1 MFEQLRKFRKLS
13 REIRKTHFA
22 EVDEE
27 GRNLVRICVAD
38 DRDFLSPFS
47 GDGIPLLSADT
58 AEFLEDRLKNLR
70 SDASLH
76 LCLEG
81 SCIDA
86 EERKMYDSA
95 IRNYYHLE
103 FLETER
109 ELRKN
114 SVQSTVMTVFAALLF
129 ALALVLDSYGVRAV
143 LLNMLD
149 VVAWV
154 FMWEA
159 ADLFFFRRSDMRL
172 RRLRAFHLIQS
183 RISFR

>member
-1 MFEQLRKFRKLS
+1 
-13 REIRKTHFA
+13 
-22 EVDEE
+22 
-27 GRNLVRICVAD
+27 
-38 DRDFLSPFS
+38 
-47 GDGIPLLSADT
+47 
-58 AEFLEDRLKNLR
+58 
-70 SDASLH
+70 
-76 LCLEG
+76 
-81 SCIDA
+81 
-86 EERKMYDSA
+86 MYDSA

-103 FLETER
+103 FLEAER

>member
-1 MFEQLRKFRKLS
+1 M
-13 REIRKTHFA
+13 
-22 EVDEE
+22 
-27 GRNLVRICVAD
+27 
-38 DRDFLSPFS
+38 SPFS
-47 GDGIPLLSADT
+47 GDGVPLLSADT
-58 AEFLEDRLKNLR
+58 AEFLEHRLKNFR
-70 SDASLH
+70 PDASLSGGK
-76 LCLEG
+76 LYRCRG
-81 SCIDA
+81 A
-86 EERKMYDSA
+86 ENVRL
-95 IRNYYHLE
+95 RNPELLPLE

-159 ADLFFFRRSDMRL
+159 ADLFFFQRSDMRL
-172 RRLRAFHLIQS
+172 RRLRVFHLIQS